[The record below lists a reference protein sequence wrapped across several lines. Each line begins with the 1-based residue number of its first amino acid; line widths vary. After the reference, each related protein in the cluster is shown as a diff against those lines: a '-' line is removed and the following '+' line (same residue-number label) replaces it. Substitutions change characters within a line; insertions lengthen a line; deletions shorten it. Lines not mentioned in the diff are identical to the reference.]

1 MVEFLA
7 FENWFVGVIVES
19 LATCE
24 EIIEDVLSM
33 RILPLYLNNII

>member
-19 LATCE
+19 LATYE